1 MEEEVSP
8 RDKERRSNQQKA
20 KDLKKLGRQK
30 SGSQR
35 EFSLDLLPTETLHH
49 LFSFLQVFMTFVI
62 VLIFYHNGNMSIMIC
77 DHSDDF
83 NDIDDSDDFNDYVDF
98 QPIDLRSV
106 AQTCS
111 RLCEVSW
118 PLPIIITGLSILYGD
133 IWGDDGP
140 TNSITMSP

>member
-1 MEEEVSP
+1 MEEDVSP
-8 RDKERRSNQQKA
+8 RNKERRSNQQKA

-83 NDIDDSDDFNDYVDF
+83 NNIDDSDDFNDYVDF

-118 PLPIIITGLSILYGD
+118 SLPIIITGLSILYGD
-133 IWGDDGP
+133 MVIYGEMVDQK
-140 TNSITMSP
+140 IQ